1 MEDDIRPDPWRIS
14 KQSRLQKGHFTT
26 AAQRTQRAI
35 DGNLCVLS
43 VSAVS
48 FCSGVQTWHSALH
61 PTHAIIPQRLI
72 PARRTPMTHEQSI
85 AIDIPAD
92 EATALLPIL
101 QQGGFTTQ
109 PIQQPDLDWQTI
121 VVVIRDATVVPVRM

>member
-43 VSAVS
+43 VSAVRV
-48 FCSGVQTWHSALH
+48 CSGVKHGKAH
-61 PTHAIIPQRLI
+61 R
-72 PARRTPMTHEQSI
+72 
-85 AIDIPAD
+85 
-92 EATALLPIL
+92 
-101 QQGGFTTQ
+101 TQ
-109 PIQQPDLDWQTI
+109 PML
-121 VVVIRDATVVPVRM
+121 